1 MRSCPRWLGK
11 VDLGKT
17 DMHNLLLFDSGLYT
31 WFVLPALIFIARVVD
46 VSMGTVRVIFIS
58 RGLKYLAPVVGF
70 FEILIWLLAIG
81 QIMKNLSNPVCYV
94 AYAGGFAMGN
104 YVGIR
109 IAEKLSLGVVL
120 IRVVSKKDASVLVEF
135 LKSENYGVT
144 SVDGH
149 GTSGEV
155 KVVFTIVPRR
165 ELQSVVDLIKKFNPQ
180 AFYSI
185 EEVGFVEKG
194 IFPLKK
200 GWQDFTL
207 LRLLRPFRKGK

>member
-1 MRSCPRWLGK
+1 MENMPLW
-11 VDLGKT
+11 
-17 DMHNLLLFDSGLYT
+17 DSGFYA
-31 WFVLPALIFIARVVD
+31 WFVLPALIFLARVAD
-46 VSMGTVRVIFIS
+46 VSIGTVRVIFVA
-58 RGLKYLAPVVGF
+58 RGLKYVAPIIGF

-81 QIMKNLSNPVCYV
+81 QIMKNLSNPVCYI

-104 YVGIR
+104 FVGIW

-120 IRVVSKKDASVLVEF
+120 IRVVTKKDASELVEY
-135 LKSENYGVT
+135 LKSGDYGVT

-149 GTSGEV
+149 GTAGEV

-165 ELQSVVDLIKKFNPQ
+165 EAQSVVELIKRFNPK

-194 IFPLKK
+194 VFPAKR
-200 GWQDFTL
+200 GGDFFGLSKL
-207 LRLLRPFRKGK
+207 LAPFRKGK